1 MGAQNLVELQRQLR
15 TLQSQLS
22 SATPSQERELEV
34 LHREVTELKNNH
46 GMAARIENELRA
58 LQRDL
63 LAMRDSAPSA
73 TSSISKPEF
82 EELQKDVKTI
92 QMLQRQDVASDD
104 VACIPEDLKSMQM
117 QLLRSSDVSEELS
130 LLRED
135 IKRLQMIACEGP
147 DEEDASVDAEP

>member
-15 TLQSQLS
+15 TLQSQLG

-34 LHREVTELKNNH
+34 LHREVTELKENH

-63 LAMRDSAPSA
+63 LTMRDSVPSA

-82 EELQKDVKTI
+82 EELQKDMKTI
-92 QMLQRQDVASDD
+92 QMMQRPDVESDER
-104 VACIPEDLKSMQM
+104 I
-117 QLLRSSDVSEELS
+117 
-130 LLRED
+130 
-135 IKRLQMIACEGP
+135 
-147 DEEDASVDAEP
+147 